1 MILEVPDSVVLPDGT
16 AAEVK
21 GIAAKV
27 IDGKLEQIVYTV
39 ERASGAWMDV
49 TSEEIV
55 GEPDPTDVQ
64 AGNVARDH
72 LEVHEVV

>member
-1 MILEVPDSVVLPDGT
+1 LTLEVPDSVVLPDGT

-39 ERASGAWMDV
+39 ERASGAWTDV
-49 TSEEIV
+49 TSEDIAA
-55 GEPDPTDVQ
+55 GDAGDADPTDRQ
-64 AGNVARDH
+64 
-72 LEVHEVV
+72 LEVQRV